1 MKVNGKDYSH
11 ILWKIKNVPNHQ
23 PGEQIVPWI
32 RITAGFSVINLYI
45 DRTFTYPTKIGQ
57 VLELYGVK
65 HHVYGKKEGQPV
77 YTWLTPPSLL
87 RKAAGSAFPLDTS
100 TRSDRPLWRLAPA
113 PCPDQSLVKQNAANT
128 SDVCCF
134 HDDFTIIYRD
144 YTCYN
149 RETYG
154 DTLGLCL
161 PI

>member
-77 YTWLTPPSLL
+77 YTWLTPPP
-87 RKAAGSAFPLDTS
+87 F
-100 TRSDRPLWRLAPA
+100 
-113 PCPDQSLVKQNAANT
+113 
-128 SDVCCF
+128 
-134 HDDFTIIYRD
+134 
-144 YTCYN
+144 
-149 RETYG
+149 
-154 DTLGLCL
+154 
-161 PI
+161 

>member
-1 MKVNGKDYSH
+1 MENKKCSKPPTRRTDCPMDPDYSRVFGDKSLH
-11 ILWKIKNVPNHQ
+11 RPHFHLPNKNWSSTRIIWGKTPCLWQKRRSTGIYLAN
-23 PGEQIVPWI
+23 
-32 RITAGFSVINLYI
+32 
-45 DRTFTYPTKIGQ
+45 
-57 VLELYGVK
+57 
-65 HHVYGKKEGQPV
+65 
-77 YTWLTPPSLL
+77 PPSLL

>member
-1 MKVNGKDYSH
+1 MLAKCFFNRYKDMNDQSLAWSHHQGLTLTDGWGGKWRNSSFLVKPSKFH
-11 ILWKIKNVPNHQ
+11 VTINIFGFGQTIKKCT
-23 PGEQIVPWI
+23 G
-32 RITAGFSVINLYI
+32 RKA
-45 DRTFTYPTKIGQ
+45 Q
-57 VLELYGVK
+57 VYLAN
-65 HHVYGKKEGQPV
+65 
-77 YTWLTPPSLL
+77 PPSLL
-87 RKAAGSAFPLDTS
+87 RTAAGSAFPLDTS
-100 TRSDRPLWRLAPA
+100 TRSDHPLWRLAPA

-144 YTCYN
+144 YICHN